1 MAQSALATAA
11 ARFQASQRFTCVPKA
26 RDRGPRKPRAAL
38 PPAPAAG
45 VWVLRQS
52 PSFGANSTGSLSFPT
67 GAVTP
72 QGTGWWCQMLPEH
85 PTGAKLS
92 WRLQPLSL
100 EEPSNQSPLHT
111 HLPASVSL
119 EVQGQDGTHCAVP
132 GSLSKEVTN
141 LEPEESV
148 YFGERGGPGRHPTG
162 DGGGGRAGGGGQ
174 GVGKRK
180 GRGSGHLGVPRPA
193 APACPAQ
200 TGKVRSGHPPSS
212 DAQMPPAAANAQQ
225 GTTPASLR
233 ITTRPM

>member
-26 RDRGPRKPRAAL
+26 RGRGPRKPRAAL

-119 EVQGQDGTHCAVP
+119 EVQGQDGTHCAIP

-162 DGGGGRAGGGGQ
+162 DGGGKGRRGRPGRGEKKGPWVWTPRRAKARCSGLPCTD
-174 GVGKRK
+174 RK
-180 GRGSGHLGVPRPA
+180 GA
-193 APACPAQ
+193 
-200 TGKVRSGHPPSS
+200 VR
-212 DAQMPPAAANAQQ
+212 PPALLRCPDAPGCRECTA
-225 GTTPASLR
+225 GHHPASLR